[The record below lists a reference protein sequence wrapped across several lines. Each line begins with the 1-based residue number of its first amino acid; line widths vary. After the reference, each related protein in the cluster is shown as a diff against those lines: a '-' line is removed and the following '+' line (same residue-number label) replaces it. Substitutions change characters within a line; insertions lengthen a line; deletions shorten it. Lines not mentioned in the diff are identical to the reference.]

1 MFERKL
7 TRKEVELI
15 KEIEAFIKDKHG
27 QAQDRRPTPPPDNR
41 SLLRWH
47 WQRRQK

>member
-15 KEIEAFIKDKHG
+15 KEIEAFVKDKHMSG
-27 QAQDRRPTPPPDNR
+27 KRFQGSSLAIPRR
-41 SLLRWH
+41 L
-47 WQRRQK
+47 